1 MLIISVQ
8 ITKIIDE
15 REKCDAGCV
24 VMRWSNSKEKMSI
37 ISVRDNEN
45 NRWKRDAK
53 KRQTNK
59 QTKAEK
65 NKEGWK
71 AIAKVLAIAKWFCC
85 VFKLGFLQWIVKVF

>member
-53 KRQTNK
+53 KKANK
-59 QTKAEK
+59 QI
-65 NKEGWK
+65 NKGRKE
-71 AIAKVLAIAKWFCC
+71 
-85 VFKLGFLQWIVKVF
+85 